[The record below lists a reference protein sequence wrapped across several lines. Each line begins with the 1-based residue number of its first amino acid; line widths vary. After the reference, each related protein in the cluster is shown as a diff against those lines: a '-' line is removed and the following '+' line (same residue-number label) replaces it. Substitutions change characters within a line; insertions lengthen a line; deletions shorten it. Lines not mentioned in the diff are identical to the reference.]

1 MWWMSFCAGKN
12 GPNQKNKRSALAVN
26 VTKVPARSKI
36 EQMSSM
42 QSVVDAIQKK
52 RGVVGRALEISSL
65 LHCLRAGKNV
75 LLEGPV
81 GVGKTHL
88 VDAVANHVGRGVVR
102 VDGDTRY
109 TEQKLSGWF
118 DPPTVLKKG
127 YKKDAYFDGPLAE
140 AMRSG
145 AILFVN
151 ELNRMPEGVQNILLP
166 ALDERR
172 IEVPKIGEL
181 KAKPGFCV
189 VATMNPR
196 EFVAT
201 THISEALLDRF
212 ELILLNYQSEEEER
226 DILRTRSAFREK
238 SQANKELLEWSLHVV
253 RATRD
258 NPKFKR
264 GASIRA
270 GISVYD
276 IAASMGGSH
285 EDFELACQLALPTR
299 LELSDEGLD
308 EGMPNAIKHLT
319 EQAKKKS

>member
-1 MWWMSFCAGKN
+1 MSVKKTVADIQKAHKVIGRSEEIAALVHCLGAGK
-12 GPNQKNKRSALAVN
+12 
-26 VTKVPARSKI
+26 
-36 EQMSSM
+36 
-42 QSVVDAIQKK
+42 
-52 RGVVGRALEISSL
+52 
-65 LHCLRAGKNV
+65 HV

-88 VDAVANHVGRGVVR
+88 VNAVSAFVGRSVVR

-127 YKKDAYFDGPLAE
+127 YKKDAYFDGPLTQ
-140 AMRSG
+140 AMRAG

-166 ALDERR
+166 ALDEYR
-172 IEVPKIGEL
+172 IEIPRVGLL
-181 KAKPGFCV
+181 KAAPGFSV

-212 ELILLNYQSEEEER
+212 ELILLDYQPREEEAE
-226 DILRTRSAFREK
+226 ILRTTSTYAK
-238 SQANKELLEWSLHVV
+238 KNGGKNDTLVDWSLDVV
-253 RATRD
+253 RASRE
-258 NPKFKR
+258 NPLVKR

-270 GISVYD
+270 GISIYD
-276 IAASMGGSH
+276 IAQGMGGSW
-285 EDFELACQLALPTR
+285 EDFERACQLALPTR
-299 LELSDEGLD
+299 IELSDEGLD
-308 EGMPNAIKHLT
+308 AQMPEAIRRLT
-319 EQAKKKS
+319 ETAKKKS